1 MFKKILVPLDIDYPE
16 IAAGVYRKARAI
28 GELSDAAIRLVS
40 VMPGF
45 TMPIVASLVPEEV
58 RREGT
63 RRAKAAVEQFIVDYC
78 DPTVTYSLKT
88 GKNWEE
94 IIAEADQ
101 WQADL
106 IIVYHNRHREVND
119 LFSRSCSQR
128 VADHA
133 SCSVLRLRNVHTK
146 SEGA

>member
-16 IAAGVYRKARAI
+16 IAAGVYQKARAI
-28 GELSDAAIRLVS
+28 AKLSDAAIRLVT

-45 TMPIVASLVPEEV
+45 TMPMVASLVPEDARKEV
-58 RREGT
+58 ARRVKT
-63 RRAKAAVEQFIVDYC
+63 AVEQFIVDYC
-78 DPTVTYSLKT
+78 DPDVTYGLKT

-94 IIAEADQ
+94 IIAEADR

-133 SCSVLRLRNVHTK
+133 GCSVLRLRNVQPK